1 MVDLRIALIQSKLH
15 WEDKAANR
23 TMFQD
28 KILSFEQQ
36 ADLIVLPEMFTTGFS
51 MKPENLAETMSGESI
66 TWMKTMASSTGSVL
80 VGSIIIEEYSKYYNR
95 LIWMKPDQ
103 TFECYD
109 KRHLFRLAN
118 EQNIY
123 TAGQTKKIVEYK
135 GWKIN
140 LNICYDMRFPVWSRN
155 QNDYD
160 ILLNVANWPAKRSYP
175 WKTLMRARAI
185 ENMSYVVALNR
196 VGDDGNGYPHTGDS
210 AIIKADGKAIIE
222 QANEEKVLWG
232 ELSMSELKSFR
243 ERFQFYKDA
252 DDFEITN

>member
-1 MVDLRIALIQSKLH
+1 MDELRIALIQSKLQ

-23 TMFQD
+23 AMFKD
-28 KILSFEQQ
+28 KISSLDKQ
-36 ADLIVLPEMFTTGFS
+36 ADIIVLPEMFTTGFS
-51 MKPENLAETMSGESI
+51 MKPENLAESMNGESI
-66 TWMKTMASSTGSVL
+66 VWMKEMSYSADAII
-80 VGSIIIEEYSKYYNR
+80 VGSMIIEENSKYYNR
-95 LIWMKPDQ
+95 LIWMRPDQ
-103 TFECYD
+103 TFESYD

-118 EQNIY
+118 EQDIY

-135 GWKIN
+135 DWKIN

-196 VGDDGNGYPHTGDS
+196 VGDDGNGYYHSGDS
-210 AIIKADGKAIIE
+210 AIIKADGTTIVE
-222 QANEEKVLWG
+222 QANEEKILWG
-232 ELSMSELKSFR
+232 ELSISELESFR
-243 ERFQFYKDA
+243 DRFQFYKDA
-252 DDFEITN
+252 DDFKITN